1 MGQRHIGKRIAD
13 VVQIV
18 EDGDMSG
25 DVTSDVINLEGSRH
39 LAIQPTW
46 TGTPVGDLQ
55 LQVSND
61 GVSWFDEGSPVAAG
75 GAAGTAML
83 TSQFAP
89 WAKARLF
96 YDSSTGTGTLNAI
109 SVAKE

>member
-25 DVTSDVINLEGSRH
+25 DVTS
-39 LAIQPTW
+39 
-46 TGTPVGDLQ
+46 
-55 LQVSND
+55 
-61 GVSWFDEGSPVAAG
+61 
-75 GAAGTAML
+75 
-83 TSQFAP
+83 FAP